1 MARKL
6 TTSELQAIVSRQITQ
21 SESSTAISAERSD
34 LFDQYMGE
42 PYEQDAQIADGM
54 SRVVASDISDT
65 VEWIMPELMEIFTSG
80 DKVVSFEP
88 VGPDDE
94 ERAEQETD
102 VVNHVFMRQ
111 NDGFLILY
119 SFIKDGLIQK
129 NGYVKRWW
137 DSRETTTVEEYEGLS
152 EDDLLQLMEQWLQE
166 KAEVEVISKEVVEEP
181 QGRAFNIE
189 VRLTKQD
196 ECLKVAPVPPEELLI
211 HPRWNSINLKGCP
224 FVAHKKTETASSLI
238 EMGFDRKVIEE
249 IGEAEDEEFSEE
261 RIGRFN
267 QDGTEED
274 SDGEPADASMTEIL
288 VHECYV
294 MLDTDGDGVA
304 ELRKITTGGSG
315 HRILEMDGK
324 PANEECACVPFSAWT
339 PVIVPHRHFGRSIA
353 ELVKDIQRIKTAL
366 MRNTLDN
373 FYASNNPVRE
383 IAEDGIGEN
392 TIEDLLVDRPGKII
406 RTALPG
412 MYMQHAPTPFAG
424 EALAMIEY
432 VDTVRENR
440 TGVSR
445 LSQGLDA
452 NTINKTARGQAQ
464 LMTAAQKKIALIARI
479 AAETGV
485 KDLFRGIHDD
495 LRRNATKALT
505 VRLRGDWIAVDPRH
519 WRSRADVAANVALGI
534 GNAEQQM
541 QKLMVIAE
549 KQEQNLLAGSPIVTP
564 ANLHHTYEKMIDV
577 AGFKNPGAF
586 FTDPATVEPPQP
598 QPDPQMVQV
607 EGLLAIEQAKAQANA
622 QEAAGRLQLEARKA
636 EMAHQ
641 LAAEKAQLEREKAQI
656 EGAKASADAEN
667 TRKELAKK
675 IELMNAQI
683 AKIQAEINASR
694 VDVALRAREMD
705 VQNDRAERQFGL
717 EAKRTDGDLSVK
729 ERQLKIVADNVKAKA
744 KKVEPKPE
752 PKPEDV
758 KPKRRKITVTRHD
771 DKGRILEVMEEDE

>member
-1 MARKL
+1 MPRKL
-6 TTSELQAIVSRQITQ
+6 TTSDLQAIVSRQITQ
-21 SESSTAISAERSD
+21 SASSTAISAERSD
-34 LFDQYMGE
+34 LFDQYMAQ
-42 PYEQDAQIADGM
+42 PYEQDGEIAEGM
-54 SRVVASDISDT
+54 SRVVATDISDT

-80 DKVVSFEP
+80 DKVVAFEP

-137 DSRETTTVEEYEGLS
+137 DSRETTTVEEYEGLT
-152 EDDLLQLMEQWLQE
+152 EDELLQLMEQWLQE
-166 KAEVEVISKEVVEEP
+166 KAEVEVVSKEVVEDP
-181 QGRAFNIE
+181 MQGRVFNIE
-189 VRLTKQD
+189 VKLTKQD
-196 ECLKVAPVPPEELLI
+196 ECLKIAPVPPEELLI

-238 EMGFDRKVIEE
+238 EMGFDRKIVEE

-261 RIGRFN
+261 RIGRFD

-274 SDGEPADASMTEIL
+274 ADGEPADASMTEIL
-288 VHECYV
+288 VHECYI
-294 MLDTDGDGVA
+294 MLDYDGDGVA

-315 HRILEMDGK
+315 HKILTRNGK
-324 PANEECACVPFSAWT
+324 PANEECACVPFSSWT

-373 FYASNNPVRE
+373 FYANNNPVRE

-392 TIEDLLVDRPGKII
+392 TIEDLLIDRPGKIV

-412 MYMQHAPTPFAG
+412 MYVQHTPPPFAG

-445 LSQGLDA
+445 LTQGLDA
-452 NTINKTARGQAQ
+452 NTINKTAKGQAQ

-485 KDLFRGIHDD
+485 KDLFLGIHGD
-495 LRRNATKALT
+495 LRRHATKAMT
-505 VRLRGDWIAVDPRH
+505 IRLRGDWIPVNPRH
-519 WRSRADVAANVALGI
+519 WRNRSDVAANVALGI
-534 GNAEQQM
+534 GNAEMQM

-586 FTDPATVEPPQP
+586 FTDPATVEPATP

-607 EGLLAIEQAKAQANA
+607 EGLLAIEQAKVQANA
-622 QEAAGRLQLEARKA
+622 QEAAAKLQLESQKA
-636 EMAHQ
+636 QMAHE
-641 LAAEKAQLEREKAQI
+641 LAMEKAGLEREKAQL
-656 EGAKASADAEN
+656 EAAKARDDTEN
-667 TRKELAKK
+667 TRAELTAK
-675 IELMNAQI
+675 IRLIDAQI
-683 AKIQAEINASR
+683 AKISAEIR
-694 VDVALRAREMD
+694 EGQVGVALKAREMD
-705 VQNDRAERQFGL
+705 VQKDHADREFALNARK
-717 EAKRTDGDLSVK
+717 ADGEMTMKD
-729 ERQLKIVADNVKAKA
+729 RQLKIAAESVKAKTKKPEA
-744 KKVEPKPE
+744 KADPKPE
-752 PKPEDV
+752 EKPKPRRVKGSFGGKPFEFTED
-758 KPKRRKITVTRHD
+758 
-771 DKGRILEVMEEDE
+771 